1 MSIIKQVPAAPD
13 ELVAQKITVHD
24 LASPSTNHVD
34 DFAAASREEYLQD
47 EFFDSQE
54 SLEDKW

>member
-24 LASPSTNHVD
+24 LASPSTNH

>member
-24 LASPSTNHVD
+24 LASPSTNH

-54 SLEDKW
+54 SLEDK